1 MAGEDRRLKTEAIAA
16 DLRGRILSGSYAPG
30 DRLRLEQT
38 AREFGVSITPVR
50 EALLKLQAE
59 DLVELQ
65 PYRGFV
71 VAPLSPEDI
80 DDMFWVQANIYGR
93 IVERCAKNVQPA
105 DIAALTEIN
114 NREPAD
120 ITEWEMEFHL
130 VLNTIAGARK
140 LENLLGHANRY
151 TPFGTYTSAPGW
163 HHTARGDHEQLLAAL
178 AVNDPESAR
187 IAIAREYEHAREALA
202 QVSAHD
208 HLVQSSD

>member
-1 MAGEDRRLKTEAIAA
+1 MSASHR
-16 DLRGRILSGSYAPG
+16 
-30 DRLRLEQT
+30 
-38 AREFGVSITPVR
+38 FR

-120 ITEWEMEFHL
+120 ITEWRWSSISS
-130 VLNTIAGARK
+130 LNTIAGR
-140 LENLLGHANRY
+140 NLRTFSAMRIA
-151 TPFGTYTSAPGW
+151 TPFGTYTSAGW

-187 IAIAREYEHAREALA
+187 IAIAREYERLRAKH
-202 QVSAHD
+202 
-208 HLVQSSD
+208 